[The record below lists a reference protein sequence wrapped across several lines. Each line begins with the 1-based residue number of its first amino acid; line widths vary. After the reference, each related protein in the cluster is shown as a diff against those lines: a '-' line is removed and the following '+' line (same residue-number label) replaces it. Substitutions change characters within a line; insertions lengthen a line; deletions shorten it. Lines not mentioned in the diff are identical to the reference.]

1 MGKLGILLAVLAT
14 LARPA
19 PVSARTLSAQDVL
32 TVCMTTPKDPK
43 DVLVYFY
50 ANGWADVADADKA
63 SLKETVALIF
73 SATNPRVYPRDPIQ
87 KQLEAQLKFWPRAQT
102 VAASVLGPTP
112 KTPVAILKH
121 ITGAILLFKFEAD
134 AMILTQCFLG
144 VPEAA
149 TKPQEF
155 SPKLA
160 APSPPALFEGK
171 LESAH
176 LTTTRTRMLAQTVSV
191 DPVAVERNFGIKT
204 DITAV
209 YYGSIQYPAW
219 AVNPSPTK

>member
-14 LARPA
+14 LALPA

-32 TVCMTTPKDPK
+32 TVCLTTPKDPK
-43 DVLVYFY
+43 DLLAYFY
-50 ANGWADVADADKA
+50 ANGWADVAETDKA
-63 SLKETVALIF
+63 MLKESVALIF
-73 SATNPRVYPRDPIQ
+73 SATLGSGYPNDPI
-87 KQLEAQLKFWPRAQT
+87 KKKSDTQLKFWPRAQT
-102 VAASVLGPTP
+102 MAANILGPAP
-112 KTPVAILKH
+112 KNPVVVLKH
-121 ITGAILLFKFEAD
+121 DTGAILLITSKAN
-134 AMILTQCFLG
+134 AMILNQCFLG

-171 LESAH
+171 FESTDF
-176 LTTTRTRMLAQTVSV
+176 TTTRTRILAQTVSV

-219 AVNPSPTK
+219 AVSP

>member
-1 MGKLGILLAVLAT
+1 MRKLGILLAVLAT
-14 LARPA
+14 LALPA

-32 TVCMTTPKDPK
+32 TVCLTTPKDPK
-43 DVLVYFY
+43 DLLGYFY
-50 ANGWADVADADKA
+50 ANGWADVAESDKA
-63 SLKETVALIF
+63 TPKESVALIF
-73 SATNPRVYPRDPIQ
+73 SATNPRVYSSDPLQ
-87 KQLEAQLKFWPRAQT
+87 KQLETQMKFWPRAQI
-102 VAASVLGPTP
+102 AAANVLGSALKPSY
-112 KTPVAILKH
+112 VVLKH
-121 ITGAILLFKFEAD
+121 HTGAILLVKFEAD
-134 AMILTQCFLG
+134 AMILISCFLA

-149 TKPQEF
+149 TKPQGF

-176 LTTTRTRMLAQTVSV
+176 LKTTRTRMLAQTVSV
-191 DPVAVERNFGIKT
+191 DPVAVQRNFGIKT

-219 AVNPSPTK
+219 AVTP